1 VSLLETDLPPE
12 AFAAALAALP
22 GIGPAGLADLL
33 CRHDPET
40 AWGMVLRGDE
50 RRPDRTTTSKA
61 TTSTDWATA
70 ARRFD
75 LSRQWRHIQA
85 HRIGVAYIGQP
96 HFPAALE
103 EDPQPA
109 GVVFWLGD
117 LSAVDGRCVAI
128 VGTRRSSGYGRRV
141 AFEFARDLAHAGV
154 CVVSGLALGIDGA
167 AHDGALAAAAPTAGA
182 SGTGSTA
189 GIAASGVD
197 RPYPRR
203 HTQLWNR
210 VVAAGVVISET
221 NPGHPAQAWR
231 FPARNRIIAA
241 LSQAVVVVESGDG
254 GGSMLTVDSAIKRGL
269 PVLAVP
275 GPVTSSSSA
284 GTNKLIYEGAIPAR
298 NVGDVLA
305 AIGDLRPWPPRES
318 GETRPSAIAELD
330 APAQHVLAVIDWTPT
345 STATIAER
353 SGLPLGELSAILVR
367 LEELSVIA
375 GDGSWWERRDRTEAS

>member
-1 VSLLETDLPPE
+1 
-12 AFAAALAALP
+12 
-22 GIGPAGLADLL
+22 
-33 CRHDPET
+33 
-40 AWGMVLRGDE
+40 
-50 RRPDRTTTSKA
+50 
-61 TTSTDWATA
+61 
-70 ARRFD
+70 
-75 LSRQWRHIQA
+75 
-85 HRIGVAYIGQP
+85 VAYIGQP
-96 HFPAALE
+96 HFPAALA

-167 AHDGALAAAAPTAGA
+167 AHDGALAAAAPTAGTA
-182 SGTGSTA
+182 APTGSTA

-221 NPGHPAQAWR
+221 APGHPAQAWR

-254 GGSMLTVDSAIKRGL
+254 GGSMLTVESAIKRGL

-305 AIGDLRPWPPRES
+305 AIGDLRPWPPGPE
-318 GETRPSAIAELD
+318 ETSHRSSQVLDGPAQRVLD
-330 APAQHVLAVIDWTPT
+330 AIDLTPT

-353 SGLPLGELSAILVR
+353 SGLPLGELSMILVR
-367 LEELSVIA
+367 LEELNVIE
-375 GDGSWWERRDRTEAS
+375 GDGSWWERSDPRPGKAS